1 MLIILLL
8 VDKILVILLLLLFNL
23 ITDRSLNL
31 HAMLIVLLVV
41 ELGAVVEH
49 QVQVGGRVALVHL
62 EQHKSQQNIQDYQVQ
77 VELLWLT

>member
-8 VDKILVILLLLLFNL
+8 VDKILVILLLLLF
-23 ITDRSLNL
+23 TDRSLNL
-31 HAMLIVLLVV
+31 HAMLIVLLVI

-62 EQHKSQQNIQDYQVQ
+62 RQH
-77 VELLWLT
+77 

>member
-1 MLIILLL
+1 MVLLL
-8 VDKILVILLLLLFNL
+8 ILLLLLLLVSNS
-23 ITDRSLNL
+23 SLNL